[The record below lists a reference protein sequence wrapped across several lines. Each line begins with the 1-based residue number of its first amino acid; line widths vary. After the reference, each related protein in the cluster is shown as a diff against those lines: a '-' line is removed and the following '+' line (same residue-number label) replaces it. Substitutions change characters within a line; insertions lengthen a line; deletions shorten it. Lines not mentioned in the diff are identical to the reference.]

1 MIWIWMAIGCVDY
14 ELSRRTMVDS
24 YIQSSREA
32 GVDILWVVDN
42 SASMFEEQ
50 DHLALHTAHFTDYL
64 TRVPVD
70 FQLGVI
76 TTDLAVESPG
86 RLVDDLVLTSQSS
99 QIATRFAELIA
110 LEEGSRDEY
119 GFETTLAALDP
130 SGVNGNILNASSD
143 LEIIFFSDED
153 EQSEWEVGTF
163 VDTLASFRPTANIVV
178 NIISGDPPEGCAS
191 VVGAADPGFRYQEA
205 QEMTGGLRES
215 ICSLHYD
222 ALLERIALKVLG
234 LDNTFALNAAPDL
247 DTLEVLVNGASIH
260 RRERHGW
267 QYDAGLNAVVF
278 DGFAV
283 PPPGADI
290 VFRYAL
296 WIGTE
301 EDLEASVE
309 DTANNTDSGEE

>member
-1 MIWIWMAIGCVDY
+1 MFWALLAIGCVDY

-24 YIQSSREA
+24 YVQSSRQA

-50 DHLALHTAHFTDYL
+50 EQLAAHTAHFTDYL

-76 TTDLAVESPG
+76 TTDVDVDSPG
-86 RLVDDLVLTSQSS
+86 MLVDNTVLTRDSS
-99 QIATRFAELIA
+99 QIATRFANLIA
-110 LEEGSRDEY
+110 LDEGSRDEY

-130 SGVNGNILNASSD
+130 SGVNGDVLNASAD
-143 LEIIFFSDED
+143 LEIVFFSDED
-153 EQSEWEVGTF
+153 EQSDIAVDAF
-163 VDTLASFRPTANIVV
+163 VNSLASYRPTANIAV
-178 NIISGDPPEGCAS
+178 NTISGDPPEGCAS
-191 VVGAADPGFRYQEA
+191 IVGAADPGFRYQEV

-222 ALLERIALKVLG
+222 ALLERIALKALG
-234 LDNTFALNAAPDL
+234 LENTFALNSAPDL
-247 DTLEVLVNGASIH
+247 DTLQVLVNGASIH

-267 QYDAGLNAVVF
+267 QYDAGLNAIIF

-290 VFRYAL
+290 VFRYSL

-301 EDLEASVE
+301 EDLEAFAE
-309 DTANNTDSGEE
+309 DTALEGEEQ

>member
-1 MIWIWMAIGCVDY
+1 MIWTLLAIGCVDY
-14 ELSRRTMVDS
+14 ELNRRTMVDS
-24 YIQSSREA
+24 YVQSSRQA

-50 DHLALHTAHFTDYL
+50 EQLASHTSHFTDYL

-76 TTDLAVESPG
+76 TTDVDVDQPG
-86 RLVDDLVLTSQSS
+86 MLVDNVVLTRDSS
-99 QIATRFAELIA
+99 QIASRFANLVA
-110 LEEGSRDEY
+110 VEEGSRDEF

-130 SGVNGNILNASSD
+130 YGINGDIFNSSAD
-143 LEIIFFSDED
+143 LEIVFFSDED
-153 EQSEWEVGTF
+153 EQSDLSVGAF
-163 VDTLASFRPTANIVV
+163 VDALASYRPTSNVVV
-178 NIISGDPPEGCAS
+178 NTISGDPPEGCAS
-191 VVGAADPGFRYQEA
+191 IVGAADPGFRYQEA

-222 ALLERIALKVLG
+222 ALLERIALKALG
-234 LDNTFALNAAPDL
+234 LENTFALNAAPDL
-247 DTLEVLVNGASIH
+247 DTLQVLVNGAEIH

-267 QYDAGLNAVVF
+267 QYDAGLNAVIF

-290 VFRYAL
+290 VFRYSL

-301 EDLEASVE
+301 DDLEAFAE
-309 DTANNTDSGEE
+309 DTALEGEEQ

>member
-1 MIWIWMAIGCVDY
+1 MIWALVALGCVDY

-24 YIQSSREA
+24 YIQSSRQA

-50 DHLALHTAHFTDYL
+50 EQLASHTAHFTDYL

-76 TTDLAVESPG
+76 TTDVDVEEPG
-86 RLVDDLVLTSQSS
+86 ALVDRMVLTPQSE
-99 QIATRFAELIA
+99 QISTQFASLIA
-110 LEEGSRDEY
+110 LDEGSRDEY

-130 SGVNGNILNASSD
+130 TGINADLLNSSAD

-153 EQSEWEVGTF
+153 EQSDWSVGDF
-163 VDTLASFRPTANIVV
+163 VETLTSYRPTANVVV
-178 NIISGDPPEGCAS
+178 NTISGDPPEGCAS
-191 VVGAADPGFRYQEA
+191 IVGAADPGFRYQEA
-205 QEMTGGLRES
+205 QELTGGLRES

-222 ALLERIALKVLG
+222 AVLERIALKVLG
-234 LDNTFALNAAPDL
+234 LENTFALNAAPDL
-247 DTLEVLVNGASIH
+247 DTLEVLVNGAEIH

-283 PPPGADI
+283 PPPGADV

-296 WIGTE
+296 WIGTD
-301 EDLEASVE
+301 EDLEASAM
-309 DTANNTDSGEE
+309 DTGLEEE